1 MFYIDRVKSR
11 PLAIVLTLLSFAIIT
26 TLDYLTGAEM
36 SFSIFYLIP
45 IAILSVSRTSNKRLI
60 FMASLFA
67 AICWFSVDSSDR
79 EYSHIF
85 FPIWNA
91 FVRLTIFITIGLLIY
106 SFRFKSDAFRKSNKQ
121 LQELNEEKNRFIG
134 MAAHDI
140 RNPVSGIYSFSDL
153 LLNDKDSKMNEEEL
167 EIVQLMKSLSQNVL
181 DLIKNLLDVATI
193 ESGKIELTYK
203 KQDYVK
209 FVQEQIYINQLLA
222 NQKGI
227 NIKLNSEASEI
238 IADFDSH
245 YMTEVLNNL
254 LSNAIKYSQ
263 KKSDIQVNLS
273 SKNDQILTEVIDQG
287 KGIPLDEQKKL
298 FNYFQKTSTQPTDGE
313 TSTGLGLAI
322 VKKIVTAFKG
332 QIGVKSDLN
341 KGSNFHF
348 TFPVN
353 NIPR

>member
-1 MFYIDRVKSR
+1 MWYVEKVRSR
-11 PLAIVLTLLSFAIIT
+11 SLAVALTIIAIGIIT
-26 TLDYLTGAEM
+26 TLDYISGAEM
-36 SFSIFYLIP
+36 SFSIFYLVP
-45 IAILSVSRTSNKRLI
+45 ISILSVSRVSTKIMIIS
-60 FMASLFA
+60 MAIMA
-67 AICWFSVDSSDR
+67 AACWFYVDFNTKNYSSP
-79 EYSHIF
+79 F

-227 NIKLNSEASEI
+227 NIKLNSEESEI

-263 KKSDIQVNLS
+263 KKSNIQVNLS

>member
-1 MFYIDRVKSR
+1 MFYIDRVKNR
-11 PLAIVLTLLSFAIIT
+11 PLAILLTLISFTIIT
-26 TLDYLTGAEM
+26 SLDYLSGSEM

-45 IAILSVSRTSNKRLI
+45 VSILSVSRTSNKHII
-60 FMASLFA
+60 FSASLLA
-67 AICWFSVDSSDR
+67 AICWLYVDYNSK
-79 EYSHIF
+79 EYSSLF
-85 FPIWNA
+85 FPFWNA
-91 FVRLTIFITIGLLIY
+91 FVRLIIFITVGLLIY
-106 SFRFKSDAFRKSNKQ
+106 SFRLRTDAFKQSNKQ
-121 LQELNEEKNRFIG
+121 LQDLNEEKNRFIG

-153 LLNDKDSKMNEEEL
+153 LLSDKNSKMNEEEV

-181 DLIKNLLDVATI
+181 DIIKNLLDVATI
-193 ESGKIELTYK
+193 ESGKIELNYK
-203 KQDYVK
+203 TQDYVK

-227 NIKLNSEASEI
+227 NIKLQSETPEI
-238 IADFDSH
+238 VADFDSH

-254 LSNAIKYSQ
+254 LSNAIKYSE
-263 KKSDIQVNLS
+263 KNSNIQVKIS
-273 SKNDQILTEVIDQG
+273 SKDDHILTEVIDKGQ
-287 KGIPLDEQKKL
+287 GIPLDEQKKL

-341 KGSNFHF
+341 KGSNFYF

-353 NIPR
+353 NMPK